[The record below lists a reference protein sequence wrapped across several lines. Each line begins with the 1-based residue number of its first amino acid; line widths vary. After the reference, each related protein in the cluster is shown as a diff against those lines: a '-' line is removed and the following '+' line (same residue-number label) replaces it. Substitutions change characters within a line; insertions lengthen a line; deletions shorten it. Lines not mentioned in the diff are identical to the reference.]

1 MIDYFIHSINKPFHL
16 FLRDTAPSVHHRPHL
31 ADERGYFPRFHTRL
45 PAILPKERSSS
56 ATSST
61 STCISLLSSSA
72 NRDISCGLSQ
82 HGPSSDNKEYLS
94 TLQTPKTYFPVRG

>member
-45 PAILPKERSSS
+45 PGNPAER
-56 ATSST
+56 
-61 STCISLLSSSA
+61 
-72 NRDISCGLSQ
+72 
-82 HGPSSDNKEYLS
+82 
-94 TLQTPKTYFPVRG
+94 

>member
-45 PAILPKERSSS
+45 PGNPAERALILCHFLHIHLYFPPQ
-56 ATSST
+56 
-61 STCISLLSSSA
+61 